1 MASSVPPALAPIQ
14 TWRRDA
20 DRVDG
25 LATEV
30 GRALLADDLAT
41 ARQAFD
47 AYRALLLAHLA
58 NEENV
63 TFPAAERLAPAQGGP
78 IRSLRVAH
86 IGIREDLER
95 VAGHLA
101 SGHVSAAKAVF
112 AAFLETFA
120 AHERLEDQLVELLTE
135 TPEAPGRRRPPR

>member
-20 DRVDG
+20 DRVDA
-25 LATEV
+25 LASGV
-30 GRALLADDLAT
+30 NRALAAGD
-41 ARQAFD
+41 
-47 AYRALLLAHLA
+47 LLAAQRAFAEYRELILGHLA
-58 NEENV
+58 NEEDV

-86 IGIREDLER
+86 IGIRADLDR

-101 SGHVSAAKAVF
+101 SGHGSAAKAVF

-120 AHERLEDQLVELLTE
+120 AHERLEDQLVRLLSDS
-135 TPEAPGRRRPPR
+135 